1 MRAIKR
7 RDTKPEL
14 LVKEALSEYG
24 LPYVGEKDDDYP
36 KNLIGKPDIIFPED
50 KVAVFID
57 GCFWHKHDCKYF
69 KWPKTRKEFW
79 KEKIEGTVKRDKLKR
94 DQLLKDGWR
103 IFVIWE
109 CCLKGKDKLNSN
121 QIATLIT
128 EFMRSKQTFSEVPP
142 KTQEAP

>member
-14 LVKEALSEYG
+14 LVKEALSEHG
-24 LPYVGEKDDDYP
+24 LPYLGEDDNDYP
-36 KNLIGKPDIIFPED
+36 GNLVGKPDIIFSED

-79 KEKIEGTVKRDKLKR
+79 KEKIEGNVTRDKLKR
-94 DQLLKDGWR
+94 EQLLKDGWR

-121 QIATLIT
+121 QIAALIT
-128 EFMRSKQTFSEVPP
+128 EFMRSKQSFSEMPP